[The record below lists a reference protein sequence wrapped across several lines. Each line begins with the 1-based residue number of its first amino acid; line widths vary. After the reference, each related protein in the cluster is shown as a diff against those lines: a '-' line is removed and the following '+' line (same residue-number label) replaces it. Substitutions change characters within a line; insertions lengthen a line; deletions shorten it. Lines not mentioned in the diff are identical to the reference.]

1 MMNSI
6 QEELNVSAAP
16 LPLISI
22 AVPVLNEA
30 DNLDALY
37 ARLDGLAQRMAG
49 KCELEFVFTDNA
61 SSDGTWDKLT
71 ELSARDERI
80 RAIRFSKNFG
90 FQRSILAN
98 YVHTRGDAVMQ
109 IDADLQDPPELLEQF
124 FDLWR
129 QGYQVVFGVRRK
141 RKEGVLMNALRK
153 AGYWVIDKIG
163 EYPIPRDAGDF
174 RLIDR
179 KVVEALK
186 KYNPSNPYLRGLI
199 AGMGFRQIGVPYDR
213 DARVAGES
221 KFGVGQLIRL
231 GLSGVFNHS
240 VIPLRLATY
249 AGVLL
254 VGLSVLGTL
263 YYVFL
268 RLVHPDLPQGLAS
281 IHILVLFGIG
291 FQSLL
296 LGILGEYLLR
306 IYVMLR
312 SEPVAI
318 VAQSLN
324 FKQDELKL

>member
-1 MMNSI
+1 
-6 QEELNVSAAP
+6 
-16 LPLISI
+16 
-22 AVPVLNEA
+22 
-30 DNLDALY
+30 
-37 ARLDGLAQRMAG
+37 
-49 KCELEFVFTDNA
+49 
-61 SSDGTWDKLT
+61 
-71 ELSARDERI
+71 
-80 RAIRFSKNFG
+80 
-90 FQRSILAN
+90 
-98 YVHTRGDAVMQ
+98 
-109 IDADLQDPPELLEQF
+109 
-124 FDLWR
+124 
-129 QGYQVVFGVRRK
+129 
-141 RKEGVLMNALRK
+141 
-153 AGYWVIDKIG
+153 
-163 EYPIPRDAGDF
+163 
-174 RLIDR
+174 
-179 KVVEALK
+179 
-186 KYNPSNPYLRGLI
+186 
-199 AGMGFRQIGVPYDR
+199 
-213 DARVAGES
+213 
-221 KFGVGQLIRL
+221 
-231 GLSGVFNHS
+231 VFNHS